1 MQTAPATVGAP
12 PQLDKRLFW
21 MPPPR
26 ISTEAMADSHM
37 YLARDECALIVLM
50 GIIFSISSED
60 WQMVAAGNSVSCL
73 FGLLV
78 FYSSFCHMGFLCRTQ

>member
-1 MQTAPATVGAP
+1 
-12 PQLDKRLFW
+12 

-37 YLARDECALIVLM
+37 YLASDECALIVLM

-60 WQMVAAGNSVSCL
+60 WQMAGIVCHDCLVCL
-73 FGLLV
+73 FFIPL
-78 FYSSFCHMGFLCRTQ
+78 FIIWGFLSSLQ